1 MSGRGN
7 VHRGCVWSGKCLSGM
22 YLVGKMS
29 VGEESV
35 IGGGGHGPP
44 GPPSVAAPVWNKT
57 KDLCL
62 NEVKWVFGRFVF
74 IN

>member
-1 MSGRGN
+1 MSVGDVSGRGN

-22 YLVGKMS
+22 YLVG
-29 VGEESV
+29 EESV
-35 IGGGGHGPP
+35 I
-44 GPPSVAAPVWNKT
+44 PSVAAPVWNKT